1 MGFSAAGLQ
10 SLVNEAALLAARQR
24 ALCVGPEHF
33 AEGIERV
40 VRSTKSG
47 EMTQPMGRPPPP
59 QFAIIGVLVAYVR
72 PIIPFALTR
81 VDILRHF
88 TQLHRWAASSGLA

>member
-1 MGFSAAGLQ
+1 MGFSAAALQ

-40 VRSTKSG
+40 VRSD
-47 EMTQPMGRPPPP
+47 ERRRDDP
-59 QFAIIGVLVAYVR
+59 QSTPLAFFSVTSA
-72 PIIPFALTR
+72 
-81 VDILRHF
+81 
-88 TQLHRWAASSGLA
+88 QSSRAR